1 MPVWRR
7 VLPSRHELSS
17 HGTAGCL
24 LVVSPQGRAP
34 DAELGP
40 GLALLPPRVK
50 QFMSVDPYFEPSS
63 DGTVRWAF
71 PSSDSCPFRLGF
83 YLCHTCSSSR
93 NIEDGNA
100 RTGGE
105 DLHLQ
110 VL

>member
-63 DGTVRWAF
+63 DGTVR
-71 PSSDSCPFRLGF
+71 PGVPILGQ
-83 YLCHTCSSSR
+83 LSVS
-93 NIEDGNA
+93 
-100 RTGGE
+100 TGI
-105 DLHLQ
+105 LPMPHLFF
-110 VL
+110 VTKY